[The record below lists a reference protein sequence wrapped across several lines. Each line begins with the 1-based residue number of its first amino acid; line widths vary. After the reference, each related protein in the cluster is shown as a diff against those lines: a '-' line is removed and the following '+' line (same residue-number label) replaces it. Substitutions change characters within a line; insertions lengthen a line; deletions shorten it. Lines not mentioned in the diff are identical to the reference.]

1 MPLFPTL
8 ERQGEVDL
16 LELEAIMV
24 YTVISRPAKTTVRFC
39 FNRNKQNN
47 NKKVQN
53 CKSARRPR

>member
-16 LELEAIMV
+16 FELEAIIV
-24 YTVISRPAKTTVRFC
+24 YTVISGPARTTVRFC
-39 FNRNKQNN
+39 FKRNKKNN

-53 CKSARRPR
+53 CKSAGRPR